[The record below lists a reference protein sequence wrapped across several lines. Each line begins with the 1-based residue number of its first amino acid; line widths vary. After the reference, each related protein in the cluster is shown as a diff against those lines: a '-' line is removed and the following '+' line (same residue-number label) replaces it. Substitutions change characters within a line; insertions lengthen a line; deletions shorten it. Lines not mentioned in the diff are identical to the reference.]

1 MSKYTTEVRF
11 ICETAA
17 GLTESAGA
25 SKIDEIITKAAP
37 VVFNFDWPIFDE
49 AYRLGLEEKILR
61 HYYTREI
68 GEETVGLWKLR
79 LEDRLNL
86 VMPKY
91 NQLYESAKL
100 EFNPF
105 YDVDYTRQGT
115 NSGEGTSSGTT
126 NSTGNNMHSDT
137 PQNGLES
144 VLNGEYLSDADVSN
158 AESSSSSQNS
168 SSGEF
173 QESIKGKMP
182 GASYSR
188 LLKEYRQTFLNID
201 RMVIDELN
209 DLFMG
214 VW

>member
-17 GLTESAGA
+17 GLSESADA
-25 SKIDEIITKAAP
+25 SKVDEIIAKAAP
-37 VVFNFDWPIFDE
+37 IVFNFDWPIFDD
-49 AYRLGLEEKILR
+49 AYRAGLEEKILR

-144 VLNGEYLSDADVSN
+144 VLNGEYLTDADVSN
-158 AESSSSSQNS
+158 SESSSSSQNS

-182 GASYSR
+182 GSSYSR

-201 RMVIDELN
+201 RMVVDELN

>member
-17 GLTESAGA
+17 GLSESDGA
-25 SKIDEIITKAAP
+25 NKVDEIIAKAAP
-37 VVFNFDWPIFDE
+37 IVFNFDWPIFDE

-86 VMPKY
+86 IMPKY

-126 NSTGNNMHSDT
+126 TSTGNNMHSDT

-144 VLNGEYLSDADVSN
+144 VLSGEYLTYADVSN
-158 AESSSSSQNS
+158 GESSSSSQNS
-168 SSGEF
+168 NSGEF

>member
-1 MSKYTTEVRF
+1 
-11 ICETAA
+11 
-17 GLTESAGA
+17 
-25 SKIDEIITKAAP
+25 
-37 VVFNFDWPIFDE
+37 
-49 AYRLGLEEKILR
+49 
-61 HYYTREI
+61 
-68 GEETVGLWKLR
+68 
-79 LEDRLNL
+79 
-86 VMPKY
+86 MPKY

-105 YDVDYTRQGT
+105 FDVDYTRQGT

-144 VLNGEYLSDADVSN
+144 VLNGEYLTDADVSN
-158 AESSSSSQNS
+158 GESSSRSQNS

-173 QESIKGKMP
+173 QESIKGKMA
-182 GASYSR
+182 GTSYSR

>member
-11 ICETAA
+11 ICEVAA

-25 SKIDEIITKAAP
+25 SKVDEIISQAAP
-37 VVFNFDWPIFDE
+37 VVFNFNWPVFDE
-49 AYRLGLEEKILR
+49 AYRLGLEKKILR

-86 VMPKY
+86 IMPKY
-91 NQLYESAKL
+91 NQLYESARL

-144 VLNGEYLSDADVSN
+144 VLSGEYLTDADVSN
-158 AESSSSSQNS
+158 GESSSSSQNS
-168 SSGEF
+168 NSGEF

-201 RMVIDELN
+201 RMVVDELN

>member
-11 ICETAA
+11 ICEVAA
-17 GLTESAGA
+17 GLSESAGE
-25 SKIDEIITKAAP
+25 SKVNEIIAKAAP

-144 VLNGEYLSDADVSN
+144 VLNGEYLTDADVSN
-158 AESSSSSQNS
+158 SESSSSSKNS

-182 GASYSR
+182 GTSYSR

>member
-17 GLTESAGA
+17 GLTESAGS
-25 SKIDEIITKAAP
+25 SKVNEIITKAAP
-37 VVFNFDWPIFDE
+37 IIFNFDWPIFDE

-144 VLNGEYLSDADVSN
+144 VLSGEYLTDADVSN
-158 AESSSSSQNS
+158 GESSSSSQNS
-168 SSGEF
+168 NSGEF

-182 GASYSR
+182 GTSYSR

>member
-25 SKIDEIITKAAP
+25 SKVDEIIAKAAP
-37 VVFNFDWPIFDE
+37 IVFNFDWPIFDE

-105 YDVDYTRQGT
+105 YDVNYTRQGT

-144 VLNGEYLSDADVSN
+144 VLNGEYLTDADVSN
-158 AESSSSSQNS
+158 SESSSSSQNS